1 MDLNEETIK
10 ANARFFESE
19 VEVPRQ
25 AITMGMRSILSAKRI
40 LLLASGSKKAE
51 AIAQMINGPIDPQLP
66 ASILQVHPNV
76 MVIADE
82 EALALA

>member
-1 MDLNEETIK
+1 
-10 ANARFFESE
+10 
-19 VEVPRQ
+19 
-25 AITMGMRSILSAKRI
+25 
-40 LLLASGSKKAE
+40 
-51 AIAQMINGPIDPQLP
+51 MINGPIDPQLP